1 MQKMEH
7 ILWILFGRARI
18 QASSNIYSTLKA
30 DYQKETST
38 ETSEYGNLRNYN
50 WTTLRGVRGC
60 ISCPNC
66 AIRLDQKIDG
76 TFVVYADASVVQTLV
91 GHC

>member
-60 ISCPNC
+60 ISCPNTGR
-66 AIRLDQKIDG
+66 ALLRHSDVG
-76 TFVVYADASVVQTLV
+76 TITAHQFTIVHPHSKD
-91 GHC
+91 